1 MRLQRALSDLIKEGN
16 EKKIQDMV
24 TRSRNITD
32 FEACDYVLIPVNSNA
47 QHWTAVFIDI
57 WNGSMFYYDLFTNR
71 MKNETVVKSIKFFFA
86 MLYEFH
92 KTCDIRIGT
101 ARFITGFKV
110 TWEETRPCQ
119 KDCCSCGVFVLMYMS
134 YRLGMLTFDVEAQ
147 SISSIRNEIHRR
159 VSFGSE
165 KAATMLQC
173 QSWRNVK
180 KMFYSNSVQAAIGKN
195 CGVILQHA

>member
-92 KTCDIRIGT
+92 KTCDIRIRHYKKDGRC
-101 ARFITGFKV
+101 RFYQNALRSEIVQKGALTSF
-110 TWEETRPCQ
+110 EEQTEHNRL
-119 KDCCSCGVFVLMYMS
+119 FS
-134 YRLGMLTFDVEAQ
+134 YL
-147 SISSIRNEIHRR
+147 S
-159 VSFGSE
+159 
-165 KAATMLQC
+165 
-173 QSWRNVK
+173 
-180 KMFYSNSVQAAIGKN
+180 
-195 CGVILQHA
+195 